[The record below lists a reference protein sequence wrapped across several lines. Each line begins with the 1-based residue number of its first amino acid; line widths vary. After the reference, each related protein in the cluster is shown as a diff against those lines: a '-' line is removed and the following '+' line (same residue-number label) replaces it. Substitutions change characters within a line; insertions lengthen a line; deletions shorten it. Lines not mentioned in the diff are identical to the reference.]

1 MSNRKNRVLAGV
13 VVAAAAGAALIGT
26 ASAANAAPVAPQGLV
41 SVESCTS
48 ATGSTT
54 YQPGLTTVTRNQ
66 TAQLSATLGGC
77 SNAFNGASPGT
88 GALNANLT
96 GTASTT
102 VTNLRGTFVISWP
115 TAAGLNPSVGSLGVT
130 GPDAQGRYTVS
141 GSITSGAFTGST
153 VGTTLLTIGTNPGAN
168 GSNEHP
174 VTAQQFV
181 NTAPLQ
187 VRRSNW

>member
-1 MSNRKNRVLAGV
+1 VSNRKNRVLAGV

-26 ASAANAAPVAPQGLV
+26 ASAANAASVAPQGLV

-96 GTASTT
+96 ALHGQLMMISVRSTACQ
-102 VTNLRGTFVISWP
+102 V
-115 TAAGLNPSVGSLGVT
+115 
-130 GPDAQGRYTVS
+130 
-141 GSITSGAFTGST
+141 
-153 VGTTLLTIGTNPGAN
+153 TTLGP
-168 GSNEHP
+168 
-174 VTAQQFV
+174 
-181 NTAPLQ
+181 
-187 VRRSNW
+187 RRRLRTHGRRGCRSIIQRFTRRR